1 MIPNFN
7 SLIPVYIAGRPEP
20 LPQGFRRVVDLDSA
34 KVVLCLFGWMFDE
47 ESKRVFAIKRD
58 ASAKRSQQKIPI
70 VMSMW
75 ALDLIHK
82 VHVLGKGKKKRKI
95 VITKKH
101 FIPNFTGRLETNAIK
116 EMISIGIK
124 FGPVITQA
132 MTKPYAKMH
141 KLHHKSI
148 AKIMRG
154 ATHKKLREEV
164 RKELTT

>member
-20 LPQGFRRVVDLDSA
+20 LPSGFRRVVDLDSA
-34 KVVLCLFGWMFDE
+34 KVILCLFGWMFDE

-58 ASAKRSQQKIPI
+58 ASAKRSQQKRPI

-82 VHVLGKGKKKRKI
+82 VHVLGKGKKMREI
-95 VITKKH
+95 VVGKNH
-101 FIPNFTGRLETNAIK
+101 YIPKYLGKLDVDELK
-116 EMISIGIK
+116 EIISMGIK
-124 FGPVITQA
+124 FGPVITA
-132 MTKPYAKMH
+132 KMTKPYAKRH
-141 KLHHKSI
+141 KMCHKSI